1 MNFSK
6 KNYEL
11 QIINKRFVSKAVK
24 ITMAAVLMLS
34 TVFAYSQSVFDKF
47 EDYDKVSS
55 VIVNQKTFQLMSDI
69 GEESDEEYLNL
80 IKNINSLKVFATE
93 DAKIATDME
102 TAVNGYLKT
111 ANLSE
116 LMRMK
121 DKGNNVKI
129 YVKEGKDSKH
139 VKELFMFVKGIDGDK
154 NQSVILTLTGDID
167 LNQISKLTK
176 EMDLPG
182 GEHLNKAGKN

>member
-1 MNFSK
+1 M
-6 KNYEL
+6 
-11 QIINKRFVSKAVK
+11 KAIK
-24 ITMAAVLMLS
+24 LTLTAVFMLS
-34 TVFAYSQSVFDKF
+34 TTLIFAQSVFDKF

-55 VIVNQKTFQLMSDI
+55 VIINQKTFKLMGDI

-93 DAKIATDME
+93 DPKIAADME
-102 TAVNGYLKT
+102 TAVAGYLKT
-111 ANLSE
+111 AKLSE
-116 LMRMK
+116 LMRMT

-129 YVKEGKDSKH
+129 YVKEGKDDKH
-139 VKELFMFVKGIDGDK
+139 VKELFMFVKAKGDGND
-154 NQSVILTLTGDID
+154 QSVILSLTGDID

>member
-1 MNFSK
+1 MKFSAK
-6 KNYEL
+6 TFV
-11 QIINKRFVSKAVK
+11 NKAIK
-24 ITMAAVLMLS
+24 ITLM
-34 TVFAYSQSVFDKF
+34 TVFMLGTTLIFAQSVFDKF

-55 VIVNQKTFQLMSDI
+55 VIINQKTFKLMGDI

-93 DAKIATDME
+93 DPKIAADMA
-102 TAVNGYLKT
+102 TAVAGYLKT
-111 ANLSE
+111 AKLSE

-129 YVKEGKDSKH
+129 YVKEGKDDKH
-139 VKELFMFVKGIDGDK
+139 VKELFMFVKAKGDS
-154 NQSVILTLTGDID
+154 NDQSVILTLTGDID